1 VLHTLSQTPNSSG
14 RKETAMEARLQR
26 SFLILPVNVPRFV
39 EKAYMRGAD
48 AVVLDLEDA
57 VPPSEK
63 AEARKLVKQSIEV
76 AGRGGADVFVRVN
89 NEPSLLDDD
98 VEASVHSGLHGIF
111 LPKVESGEDVLS
123 LAAHVAELEA
133 ERGIE
138 FGRIKFSLHIESPA
152 GLLRMQEIA
161 AASSRIESMSLGQ
174 DDYCLSLGVEPS
186 PGGTELFLPLSM
198 MATVCKATGIA
209 AIGILGSVAGF
220 RDLEGFERAAEA
232 GRQLGCTGAFC
243 IHPDQVAILNRVFAP
258 SAAKVAHARRVI
270 EAFEEGLKKGRASVT
285 LDDRMVDT
293 PVYKQAK
300 LALERAAAV
309 AVVERRKADA
319 MSLHQK
325 KE

>member
-1 VLHTLSQTPNSSG
+1 M
-14 RKETAMEARLQR
+14 ETRLQR

-39 EKAYMRGAD
+39 EKAYLREAD
-48 AVVLDLEDA
+48 AIVLDLEDA

-63 AEARKLVKQSIEV
+63 AEARKLVKQSIEL

-89 NEPSLLDDD
+89 NEPTLLDDD
-98 VEASVHSGLHGIF
+98 VDASVHSGLHGIF
-111 LPKVESGEDVLS
+111 LPKVESREDVQS
-123 LAAHVAELEA
+123 LVAHIAELEA

-138 FGRIKFSLHIESPA
+138 IGAIRLSLHIESPA
-152 GLLRMQEIA
+152 ALLRIQEIA
-161 AASSRIESMSLGQ
+161 TASSRIESMSLGQ

-186 PGGTELFLPLSM
+186 PEGSELFLPLSM

-220 RDLEGFERAAEA
+220 RDLDGFEKAALA

-243 IHPDQVAILNRVFAP
+243 VHPDQVLVLNRVFSP

-270 EAFEEGLKKGRASVT
+270 EAFEEGLRKGRASVT

-300 LALERAAAV
+300 LALERAEAV
-309 AVVERRKADA
+309 EALERRKADA
-319 MSLHQK
+319 MSLLQK
-325 KE
+325 NQ